1 MPTPRAYAVALA
13 LASLV
18 SLGVDAGNAAGASAT
33 TLDDRPNL
41 VVIVTDDQRAETIRH
56 MPALQRLVRDRGVK
70 FSNGMVPTSNCCP
83 SRASILTGLFSHST
97 RVFSNQVPHGG
108 WRKFHDRGLEERT
121 FAVALDDAGYRTGM
135 IGKYLNGF
143 MNRVA
148 RRYVPPGWDRF
159 ITFWGELGYFNYGL
173 TDGTVHGSSPRDY
186 STDVL
191 KRRALRFIRSTPA
204 EKPMLLYFAPWA
216 PHRPTTAAPR
226 HQGTWQGRL
235 PSHDPPSVTRSSL
248 DKPPW
253 IRGRRAR
260 QAVVDRKLAKVQ
272 DSLMAVD
279 DAVRKIVRVLE
290 KTGRMSNTLLIFMSD
305 NGLLVG
311 EHHLVAKKNLPYDA
325 ATRIPL
331 LARWDGRI
339 ARNSSDRRLAL
350 NVDLAATLTAAAG
363 VSMDTEGLDLLG
375 TARRSGFPVE
385 AGRRYPAD
393 SGPDHPAYCGYRTLE
408 WLYVQYATG
417 QEELYSYAADPH
429 ELRNLAD
436 RPRYAGRQSSMRA
449 QAVSTCFPV
458 PPAFSW
464 PD

>member
-1 MPTPRAYAVALA
+1 
-13 LASLV
+13 
-18 SLGVDAGNAAGASAT
+18 
-33 TLDDRPNL
+33 
-41 VVIVTDDQRAETIRH
+41 
-56 MPALQRLVRDRGVK
+56 
-70 FSNGMVPTSNCCP
+70 
-83 SRASILTGLFSHST
+83 
-97 RVFSNQVPHGG
+97 
-108 WRKFHDRGLEERT
+108 
-121 FAVALDDAGYRTGM
+121 
-135 IGKYLNGF
+135 
-143 MNRVA
+143 
-148 RRYVPPGWDRF
+148 
-159 ITFWGELGYFNYGL
+159 
-173 TDGTVHGSSPRDY
+173 
-186 STDVL
+186 
-191 KRRALRFIRSTPA
+191 
-204 EKPMLLYFAPWA
+204 
-216 PHRPTTAAPR
+216 
-226 HQGTWQGRL
+226 
-235 PSHDPPSVTRSSL
+235 
-248 DKPPW
+248 
-253 IRGRRAR
+253 
-260 QAVVDRKLAKVQ
+260 
-272 DSLMAVD
+272 
-279 DAVRKIVRVLE
+279 
-290 KTGRMSNTLLIFMSD
+290 MSNTLLIFMSD

-436 RPRYAGRQSSMRA
+436 RPRYAGRPSSMRA